1 MSMNKEQ
8 LNLFFSGISST
19 SALIVTL
26 LALWG
31 VFFTSLPEKI
41 MSEFRTDIKNTK
53 EELIELRQEK
63 RLIQKQNNKV
73 LADNYRL
80 EGINTSLN
88 ESLLDLKN
96 ERSTLQSEIKNYK
109 EKESFS
115 FSYQYNR
122 LATNYLGEI
131 RKELAKSKDNAL
143 YLSVFN
149 QTKVWLA
156 SEPEQFTIKKEGS
169 EIIYI
174 TKYQEWEEW
183 SKKQPYNLRIY
194 FSFNNEKESPE
205 GHRKYIK
212 TNLIKNKYKTLLMVI
227 ETKLLETKN
236 NDIEKR
242 AYNNLKNKVK
252 NYIKENSGRLSIYIE
267 PVIYISYSDNE
278 VIDSGRE
285 ALAMLETAELLISDF
300 EMKLLN

>member
-1 MSMNKEQ
+1 MNKEN
-8 LNLFFSGISST
+8 LNIVFSGVSSI

-63 RLIQKQNNKV
+63 RLIQRQNNEV

-80 EGINTSLN
+80 EGINVSLN
-88 ESLLDLKN
+88 ESLLKLKN

-115 FSYQYNR
+115 LSYQYNR

-131 RKELAKSKDNAL
+131 RKELAKSKGNAL

-156 SEPEQFTIKKEGS
+156 SEPEQFKIKKEGS
-169 EIIYI
+169 EITYI
-174 TKYQEWEEW
+174 AQYKEWEEW
-183 SKKQPYNLRIY
+183 RKKQPYNLRIY

-205 GHRKYIK
+205 GHIKYIK
-212 TNLIKNKYKTLLMVI
+212 TNLIKNKYKTLLTVI
-227 ETKLLETKN
+227 ETRLSLTKN

-242 AYNNLKNKVK
+242 AYNKLKNKVK
-252 NYIKENSGRLSIYIE
+252 NYIKVNSDKLSIYIE
-267 PVIYISYSDNE
+267 PVIYKSYSDNE
-278 VIDSGRE
+278 IIDSGKN
-285 ALAMLETAELLISDF
+285 ALTMLETAELLISDF